1 MAAISDFPCKKL
13 SWVKYLGNHTFV
25 VNKLIWDQ
33 LEHQMILQERAY
45 HSSSPEFV
53 SVATNADAAGGA
65 GVVEVVVGTMSTL
78 LHFLSI
84 SVVRN
89 NLC

>member
-1 MAAISDFPCKKL
+1 MGCILDVGKFHRYGKYIREIL
-13 SWVKYLGNHTFV
+13 S
-25 VNKLIWDQ
+25 
-33 LEHQMILQERAY
+33 ERAY
-45 HSSSPEFV
+45 HSSSPKFV

-65 GVVEVVVGTMSTL
+65 GVVEVVVGTMSAL

-89 NLC
+89 NLS